1 MAAAAPAAVKTR
13 LSTWLLPGALA
24 GCVLAVAL
32 ALTWTTWRSAEKDQA
47 AKLQAEFDTRTRET
61 INTLAQRL
69 DSYTHLLRGVQGLY
83 ASSEAVERAEF
94 FAFIRTQDLAT
105 QFRGIQGVGYIAL
118 VPNARL
124 AAFQADMRRELPD
137 FSVYP
142 PSERDV
148 HAIVTFIEPYSGAGR
163 RIPGFDLWS
172 EPVRRAVLEQARDTA
187 MPAMS
192 GKITLLRDGSNASQT
207 GMLLVLPVYENGV
220 PLVSL
225 MQRRQ
230 AVRGWVYAPFRV
242 GDLLDG
248 LTGEGTGLYIELF
261 DGDTA
266 GQAARMVTGLPQE
279 SGPFLMRNIQTIGI
293 AGRRWTIA
301 TSALPSFGGA
311 LQSNRADLVLVYGIA
326 LSVLAA
332 LATLALAV
340 SRAAATAALDKTRRM
355 AAELEQGQARLASL
369 ADSAQRS
376 HVMMRTILDSTID
389 AILVD
394 DGQGHILASNQ
405 RFRELWQVPESIE
418 AATDE
423 TPLIEHMVAQ
433 LTHTAPF
440 LYSRSQQLDDP
451 RDQREQ
457 RDLLRLKD
465 GRYIE
470 QFTRPVRLGMETAR
484 LWSFRDITERKQI
497 EQRERSHRHVLEMLS
512 RGSPLPTI
520 LEAIVLGVEAT
531 NPGMLCSIHLAER
544 DNRLVLGAAPSLPS
558 YYNDAVANLRYGEGV
573 GSCGHAMATGQR
585 IIVEDVMSHPNWTDF
600 KFDAARARLGSC
612 WSEPIRSSAGR
623 ILGSFAIYHRDKQSP
638 SQAQLVLMEQA
649 AQLAS
654 VAIEQAQA
662 AQALRAGEERFRSLY
677 DNAPVALWELDWSVV
692 REACGLLAMEGVDDL
707 STYLGEHPE
716 ELERIAGLVRII
728 DVNSAALAQLGAHEK
743 DLEQLSMTQLFAPSC
758 QHVLIDA
765 IVALSSGKHYFGC
778 EASFVRFDDVARE
791 NEVTLLVMPGHAESL
806 DFVIAST
813 VDITERKRMNAEL
826 LILATTDFLTGLPN
840 RREFMGQLE
849 RELARLQRSV
859 GDCAAVLML
868 DIDHF
873 KTINDRYGH
882 AVGDAVLRHMAG
894 LMRAGQRKIDTMGR
908 VGGEEFA
915 VLLPGADK
923 AAAAAY
929 AERLRQKV
937 ADTPL
942 VMEGGEEIRITV
954 SIGIAALS
962 PGDATADAALIRA
975 DKALYGAKEA
985 GRNRVVEL
993 YHAA

>member
-1 MAAAAPAAVKTR
+1 
-13 LSTWLLPGALA
+13 LPGALA
-24 GCVLAVAL
+24 TCVLAVSL
-32 ALTWTTWRSAEKDQA
+32 GLTWTTWRSAEQEQS
-47 AKLQAEFDTRTRET
+47 AKLQAEFDNRTRES

-69 DSYTHLLRGVQGLY
+69 ESYTHLLRGMQGLF
-83 ASSEAVERAEF
+83 ASSEAVSRAEF
-94 FAFIRTQDLAT
+94 AQYVKAQELAA
-105 QFRGIQGVGYIAL
+105 QFRGITGVGYITL

-124 AAFQADMRRELPD
+124 AQFQAEMRRELAD

-142 PSERDV
+142 PSEREQ
-148 HAIVTFIEPYSGAGR
+148 HAIVTYVEPYVGSGR
-163 RIPGFDLWS
+163 RVPGFDLWS
-172 EPVRRAVLEQARDTA
+172 EPVRRTVLEQARDSA

-192 GKITLLRDGSNASQT
+192 GKITLMRDGSAATQS
-207 GMLLVLPVYENGV
+207 GMLLVLPVYENGA
-220 PLVSL
+220 LTL
-225 MQRRQ
+225 TLAQRRD
-230 AVRGWVYAPFRV
+230 ALRGWVYAPFRV

-248 LTGEGTGLYIELF
+248 LTGPGTGLAIELF

-266 GQAARMVTGLPQE
+266 SQAAKLVTGLPQE
-279 SGPFLMRNIQTIGI
+279 SGPFLMRNVQSLGLP
-293 AGRRWTIA
+293 GRRWTVV

-311 LQSNRADLVLVYGIA
+311 LQGNRADLVLVYGIG
-326 LSVLAA
+326 LSILAA
-332 LATLALAV
+332 LATLALAL
-340 SRAAATAALDKTRRM
+340 SRAAANTALVNTRKM

-376 HVMMRTILDSTID
+376 HVMMRSILDSTID

-394 DGQGHILASNQ
+394 DGQGRILASNQ
-405 RFRELWQVPESIE
+405 RFRELWQVPETIE
-418 AATDE
+418 ASTDE
-423 TPLIEHMVAQ
+423 TPLVEHMVSQ
-433 LTHTAPF
+433 LTHPAPF

-451 RDQREQ
+451 REQREQ
-457 RDLLRLKD
+457 RDLLRLLD

-470 QFTRPVRLGMETAR
+470 QFTRPVRLGQETAR

-520 LEAIVLGVEAT
+520 LEAIVLGMEAT

-558 YYNDAVANLRYGEGV
+558 YYNDVMANLRYGEGV
-573 GSCGHAMATGQR
+573 GSCGHVMATGQR
-585 IIVEDVMSHPNWTDF
+585 IIVEDIMNHPNWADF

-612 WSEPIRSSAGR
+612 WSEPIRSSSGR
-623 ILGSFAIYHRDKQSP
+623 ILGAFAIYHRDRQSP
-638 SQAQLVLMEQA
+638 SPAQLVLMEQA

-692 REACGLLAMEGVDDL
+692 REACGLLAMEGVEDL
-707 STYLGEHPE
+707 SAYLHGHPQ
-716 ELERIAGLVRII
+716 ELERIASLVRII
-728 DVNSAALAQLGAHEK
+728 DVNSAALAQLGAREK
-743 DLEQLSMTQLFAPSC
+743 DLEMLSMTQLIAPSC
-758 QHVLIDA
+758 QHVLVDA
-765 IVALSSGKHYFGC
+765 VVALASGKHYFGC
-778 EASFVRFDDVARE
+778 EASFVRCDGVVRE

-826 LILATTDFLTGLPN
+826 LVLATTDFLTGLPN

-882 AVGDAVLRHMAG
+882 ATGDAVLRHMAG

-923 AAAAAY
+923 VAAAAY

-942 VMEGGEEIRITV
+942 TMEGGEEIRITV

>member
-1 MAAAAPAAVKTR
+1 MAAASQAALSKR
-13 LSTWLLPGALA
+13 LSAWLMPGALA
-24 GCVLAVAL
+24 ACVLAVSL
-32 ALTWTTWRSAEKDQA
+32 GLTWTSWRAAERSEA
-47 AKLQAEFDTRTRET
+47 AKLQAEFDNRTREA

-69 DSYTHLLRGVQGLY
+69 DSYTHLLRGIQGLF
-83 ASSEAVERAEF
+83 ASSQEVSRAEF
-94 FAFIRTQDLAT
+94 SQYVRAQDLES
-105 QFRGIQGVGYIAL
+105 QFRGIQGVGYITMVL
-118 VPNARL
+118 KSGL
-124 AAFQADMRRELPD
+124 AAFQAQVRQDLPD

-142 PSERDV
+142 PSERDI
-148 HAIVTFIEPYSGAGR
+148 HAVVTYIEPYAGAAR

-172 EPVRRAVLEQARDTA
+172 EPVRRTVLEQARDSA
-187 MPAMS
+187 LPAMS
-192 GKITLLRDGSNASQT
+192 GKISLMRDGNSATQS
-207 GMLLVLPVYENGV
+207 GMLLVLPVYQNGALHV
-220 PLVSL
+220 TLE
-225 MQRRQ
+225 QRR
-230 AVRGWVYAPFRV
+230 AALRGWVYAPFRV

-248 LTGEGTGLYIELF
+248 LTGGPTGLHIELY

-266 GQAARMVTGLPQE
+266 SQAARMVTGLPQE
-279 SGPFLMRNIQTIGI
+279 TGPFMLRNIQTIGT
-293 AGRRWTIA
+293 AGRRWTIV
-301 TSALPSFGGA
+301 TSALPTFGGS
-311 LQSNRADLVLVYGIA
+311 LQDHRARLVLVYGIG

-332 LATLALAV
+332 LATLALAM
-340 SRAAATAALDKTRRM
+340 SRAAAANALDSTRRM
-355 AAELEQGQARLASL
+355 ATELEQGQARLASL

-394 DGQGHILASNQ
+394 DGQGRILASNQ
-405 RFRELWQVPESIE
+405 RFRELWRVPESVE
-418 AATDE
+418 ANSDE
-423 TPLIEHMVAQ
+423 TPLVEHMVAQ
-433 LTHTAPF
+433 LTHPAPF
-440 LYSRSQQLDDP
+440 LYSRSQQVDDP
-451 RDQREQ
+451 REQREQ
-457 RDLLRLKD
+457 RDLLRLLD

-470 QFTRPVRLGMETAR
+470 QFTRPVRLGAETAR

-544 DNRLVLGAAPSLPS
+544 DNRLVLGAAPSLPN
-558 YYNDAVANLRYGEGV
+558 YYNDVLANLRYGEGI
-573 GSCGHAMATGQR
+573 GSCGHAMATGTR
-585 IIVEDVMSHPNWTDF
+585 IIVEDIMTHPNWSDF

-623 ILGSFAIYHRDKQSP
+623 VLGAFAIYHRDKQSP
-638 SQAQLVLMEQA
+638 STAHLVLMEQA

-692 REACGLLAMEGVDDL
+692 REACSLLSIDGVEDL
-707 STYLGEHPE
+707 GAYLQMHPDE
-716 ELERIAGLVRII
+716 MQRIASLVRVI
-728 DVNSAALAQLGAHEK
+728 DVNSAALAQVGAREKNLEELG
-743 DLEQLSMTQLFAPSC
+743 MPQLFGPAAG
-758 QHVLIDA
+758 QMLVDA
-765 IVALSSGKHYFGC
+765 IVALASGKHYFNG
-778 EASFVRFDDVARE
+778 ESSFVRLDGVDRE
-791 NEVTLLVMPGHAESL
+791 NDLTLLVMPGHAESL

-826 LILATTDFLTGLPN
+826 LVLATTDFLTGLPN

-873 KTINDRYGH
+873 KTINDRHGH
-882 AVGDAVLRHMAG
+882 ATGDDVLRHMAG

-923 AAAAAY
+923 VAAAAY

-942 VMEGGEEIRITV
+942 VLEGGVEIRITV

>member
-1 MAAAAPAAVKTR
+1 MAAAAQAALPQR
-13 LSTWLLPGALA
+13 LSAWLMPGALA
-24 GCVLAVAL
+24 ACVLAVSL
-32 ALTWTTWRSAEKDQA
+32 GLTWATWRSVEQSQA
-47 AKLQAEFDTRTRET
+47 AKLQVEFETRTREA

-69 DSYTHLLRGVQGLY
+69 DSYIHLLRGLQGLF
-83 ASSEAVERAEF
+83 ASSEQVSRAEF
-94 FAFIRTQDLAT
+94 AQYARAQDLEA
-105 QFRGIQGVGYIAL
+105 QYRGIMGVGYMAL
-118 VPNARL
+118 VPKSGL
-124 AAFQADMRRELPD
+124 AAFQAAERRDLPD
-137 FSVYP
+137 FTVYP

-148 HAIVTFIEPYSGAGR
+148 HAVVTYLEPYVGSNR
-163 RIPGFDLWS
+163 RIPGFDVWS
-172 EPVRRAVLEQARDTA
+172 EPVRRSVLEQARDSA
-187 MPAMS
+187 LPAMS
-192 GKITLLRDGSNASQT
+192 GKITLLQDGSGASQS
-207 GMLLVLPVYENGV
+207 GMLLVLPVYQNGV
-220 PLVSL
+220 PHVTLA
-225 MQRRQ
+225 QRR
-230 AVRGWVYAPFRV
+230 ATLLGWVYAPFRV

-248 LTGEGTGLYIELF
+248 LSGGSTGLYIEIF

-266 GQAARMVTGLPQE
+266 SLAARMVTGLPQE
-279 SGPFLMRNIQTIGI
+279 TGPFLMKNVQTIGT
-293 AGRRWTIA
+293 AGRRLTIV
-301 TSALPSFGGA
+301 TSALAGFGGA
-311 LQSNRADLVLVYGIA
+311 AHEQRAELVLVYGTG
-326 LSVLAA
+326 LSILAA

-340 SRAAATAALDKTRRM
+340 SRGAAASALASSRSM

-394 DGQGHILASNQ
+394 DGQGRILAVNQ
-405 RFRELWQVPESIE
+405 RFRELWRVPDSIE
-418 AATDE
+418 ASQDE
-423 TPLIEHMVAQ
+423 TPLVEHMVA
-433 LTHTAPF
+433 LLAHPAPF

-457 RDLLRLKD
+457 RDLLRLQD

-470 QFTRPVRLGMETAR
+470 QFTRPVRLGAETAR

-558 YYNDAVANLRYGEGV
+558 YYNDAVATLRYGEGI

-585 IIVEDVMSHPNWTDF
+585 VIVSDIMNHPYWADF

-623 ILGSFAIYHRDKQSP
+623 VLGAFAIYHRDKQSP
-638 SQAQLVLMEQA
+638 SNAHLVLMEQA

-654 VAIEQAQA
+654 VAIEQAQS

-692 REACGLLAMEGVDDL
+692 REACSLLSLDGIEDL
-707 STYLGEHPE
+707 GAYLQLHPE
-716 ELERIAGLVRII
+716 EVQRIAGLVRVI
-728 DVNSAALAQLGAHEK
+728 DVNSAALAQLGAREK
-743 DLEQLSMTQLFAPSC
+743 NLQELGMAQLCGPGS
-758 QHVLIDA
+758 QHVLVDA
-765 IVALSSGKHYFGC
+765 IVALASGKHYFGC
-778 EASFVRFDDVARE
+778 EASFMRLDGVARE
-791 NEVTLLVMPGHAESL
+791 NELTLLVMPGHADSL

-826 LILATTDFLTGLPN
+826 LVLATTDFLTGLPN

-882 AVGDAVLRHMAG
+882 ATGDDVLRHMAG

-942 VMEGGEEIRITV
+942 VLETGEEIRITV

-962 PGDATADAALIRA
+962 PGDPTADAALIRA